1 MQYLTELHAHT
12 ATVSPCA
19 DMQPEDTAQ
28 RYIDAGY
35 TTVVVTDH
43 YCDYVIDPVEGG
55 WEDKIRHYVSG
66 YKKMKEYAKD
76 KLHILLGCELRF
88 LQNHN
93 DYLVFG
99 MDEDFLLNHP
109 NLHQMKLRTF
119 SELAR
124 ANGLLVVQAHPFRNG
139 MTVMPPKYLDGV
151 EVFNG
156 HPHHDSR
163 NDLANTWAKRYGLIR
178 TSGSD
183 FHHPHSVEAGGII
196 TDVPVTSM
204 GQLVQILRSGSYTL
218 RCQGPAAARDGMTDM
233 PAKY

>member
-19 DMQPEDTAQ
+19 TMEPEQTVE
-28 RYIDAGY
+28 RYIAAGY
-35 TTVVVTDH
+35 STIVITDH
-43 YCDYVIDPVEGG
+43 YCNYVLDPAGESWEEKLNHYTEGF
-55 WEDKIRHYVSG
+55 RR
-66 YKKMKEYAKD
+66 AKAHATGR
-76 KLHILLGCELRF
+76 LNVLLGCELRF

-99 MDEDFLLNHP
+99 MDEQFLLTHP
-109 NLHQMKLRTF
+109 ELHLMKLRTF

-124 ANGLLVVQAHPFRNG
+124 ENGLLVVQAHPFRNG
-139 MTVMPPKYLDGV
+139 MTVMNPKHLDGV

-156 HPHHDSR
+156 HPDADSR
-163 NDLANTWAKRYGLIR
+163 NAIADIWAKRYGLIR

-183 FHHPHSVEAGGII
+183 FHHTHSIEAGGII

-204 GQLVQILRSGSYTL
+204 GQLIEILRSGNYTI
-218 RCQGPAAARDGMTDM
+218 RCQGPVAERDGMTDM